1 MKYKAI
7 YIILSVLKV
16 LCFIAEIVVIVLT
29 DEFLYIYGFC
39 AAIIVIIPVKEHIK
53 QKMIDYEEKGVS
65 MNKAQWKAIYD
76 FCKDNG
82 YYDPSE
88 VLQTLKAMGVVG
100 SRDGFPDLARYPK
113 NGTYE
118 AMIDFLTEN
127 LN

>member
-1 MKYKAI
+1 
-7 YIILSVLKV
+7 
-16 LCFIAEIVVIVLT
+16 
-29 DEFLYIYGFC
+29 
-39 AAIIVIIPVKEHIK
+39 
-53 QKMIDYEEKGVS
+53 

-76 FCKDNG
+76 FCKGNG